1 MWVSQVGKLC
11 ASIDQL
17 TQTNPNNILSNFCTQ
32 SIEHEFP
39 HELTRWKT
47 QLSKITQHAVL
58 KRHAVDGNSRERA
71 AQILYSVF
79 PDIPFSLKDIRLA
92 DIRNLVV
99 FELFK
104 TCGTTVDTYFER
116 YSSPPGTAAQNEAYS
131 QIAHGRARVAAAEY
145 TQRLWSMV
153 VTMQVLKRFF
163 HISDVIDKRCDIKSA
178 SRMLDSVG
186 QLWLNHIRTSSLG
199 DLIWQIFLDLF
210 AFASLESKP
219 QDGR

>member
-1 MWVSQVGKLC
+1 MWASQVAKLC

-17 TQTNPNNILSNFCTQ
+17 TQTNPNNIISNFCTQ

-47 QLSKITQHAVL
+47 QLSRITQHAVVH
-58 KRHAVDGNSRERA
+58 RHVCDGNARERA
-71 AQILYSVF
+71 AHILHSMHPGV
-79 PDIPFSLKDIRLA
+79 PFSLNDIRLA

-104 TCGTTVDTYFER
+104 TCGVTVDTYFER
-116 YSSPPGTAAQNEAYS
+116 YSSPPGTVAQNEAYS
-131 QIAHGRARVAAAEY
+131 QIAHGHARAPSAEY
-145 TQRLWSMV
+145 TQRLWSIIM
-153 VTMQVLKRFF
+153 TIQVLKRFF

-186 QLWLNHIRTSSLG
+186 QLWLNHIRTFSLG
-199 DLIWQIFLDLF
+199 DLVWQIFLDLF
-210 AFASLESKP
+210 AFVSRESKP
-219 QDGR
+219 QDDR